1 MDLAVVDAAVRY
13 LTRQQRKNGAFPR
26 IGKVHNYQLLVSHYT
41 LQFTLLYNYICSYWK
56 LVILYLLPSHAGI

>member
-26 IGKVHNYQLLVSHYT
+26 IGKVHNYQLLVSDSYSLHIAVYIT
-41 LQFTLLYNYICSYWK
+41 IQLYM
-56 LVILYLLPSHAGI
+56 

>member
-26 IGKVHNYQLLVSHYT
+26 IGRVHNYQLLVSDSYSLHIAVYIT
-41 LQFTLLYNYICSYWK
+41 IQLYSRVESGSHLLTH
-56 LVILYLLPSHAGI
+56 LTH